1 LPSTQDLKNLDIKKV
16 IADVSEQ
23 QTERPKVNQKKVF
36 REEKHHTDKALITL
50 EPSLDL
56 ILTLSTAVGST
67 HDYKMYKTEFN
78 KKILTKITQHHPE
91 AEHSFDSGFQGVK
104 DLIPTA
110 RIPIKKPP
118 TKRKITNNPQPEK
131 TKLTK
136 EQKAHNKELSQERIP
151 IENKNRD
158 IKIFRICKETRRH
171 KQKGHNKFWTIV
183 CGITNFKSYTRILTK
198 AYLFFFNCVSVMGA
212 F

>member
-1 LPSTQDLKNLDIKKV
+1 
-16 IADVSEQ
+16 
-23 QTERPKVNQKKVF
+23 
-36 REEKHHTDKALITL
+36 
-50 EPSLDL
+50 
-56 ILTLSTAVGST
+56 LTLSTAAGSE
-67 HDYKMYKTEFN
+67 HDYKMYKTEFS
-78 KKILTKITQHHPE
+78 KKILTKIIRYHPE
-91 AEHSFDSGFQGVK
+91 SEHLFDSGFQGVK

-118 TKRKITNNPQPEK
+118 NKRKTTDNPQPEK

-136 EQKAHNKELSQERIP
+136 EQKTHNKELAQERIP

-171 KQKGHNKFWTIV
+171 KQKNHNKFWTIV
-183 CGITNFKSYTRILTK
+183 CGLINFKSCCSILSK
-198 AYLFFFNCVSVMGA
+198 AYLFFFNFMSMIEV